1 MEPSDSQ
8 NAILDA
14 IQRIPL
20 LSPSANRLL
29 LITSDPDYDLDEV
42 LEVIRCDAALT
53 ARLLKVVNSAGMGLM
68 QPIASLDRAVSYLG
82 CRLVVSLALSQST
95 GDLFERPLAGYE
107 SGHGDLWRHDLFCA
121 MASRA
126 VARHSR
132 SEVGPDLAFTCGLLH
147 DIGKVVLS
155 AFLLGT
161 PGQAVT
167 AISQGQCASY
177 LQAESQRL
185 GLDHAQV
192 GFELA
197 RYWQL
202 PELLQ
207 QAIRHHHHPA
217 AAAEAHRPMVYA
229 VHLGDMLA
237 MMGGQ
242 GTGSDSLLYP
252 LDQGYTDF
260 FELSNQ
266 DLACILLDVSDEF
279 RKIEAAL
286 QQGKGH
292 T

>member
-1 MEPSDSQ
+1 MEPSDNQ

-29 LITSDPDYDLDEV
+29 LITADPDYDLDEV

-202 PELLQ
+202 PEVLQ

>member
-1 MEPSDSQ
+1 MLHSRQKESIKK
-8 NAILDA
+8 AILET
-14 IQRIPL
+14 PL
-20 LSPSANRLL
+20 LSPSTARLL
-29 LITSDPDYDLDEV
+29 ELIAQPEYELDD
-42 LEVIRCDAALT
+42 VIRIVKHDAPLT

-132 SEVGPDLAFTCGLLH
+132 SQVGPDLAFTCGLLH

-202 PELLQ
+202 PEMLQ

-217 AAAEAHRPMVYA
+217 AAAAAHRPMVYA